1 MAEKADGLRD
11 HLKDAVPEWFH
22 KAETEGK
29 PTTKSDAV
37 KSVKT
42 LASVLEVEGQEAFV
56 RHPSEAD
63 VPAEAVEVV
72 VHMGCHSVKTP
83 VIIESTMDIVEELG
97 YTAVALGGYNNCCG
111 IEDMKRGNIDTAEA
125 LDSNRFRNI
134 EAFDPDFAI
143 AECSSCHAVTETAS
157 MGYRTPGFEF
167 PFMIEF
173 LNDRLE
179 AFKEKIQVTD
189 PVTVTFHDHYDYR
202 GWMPDEQSDYVRE
215 LFSSLPGVEV
225 VEMEHTKGNRLPCEL
240 AITDDQHPYDNINDQ
255 IYCEAEAA
263 GADVL
268 ISIWHGCHRCL
279 LAKEQDHSVTTK
291 NYATFLAERLGLE
304 YRDKNREYTEAARSG
319 DIDCIVE
326 DARPIFEQNSLTEP
340 EARQIIETRYPQT
353 Y

>member
-11 HLKDAVPEWFH
+11 HLKDAVPEWLH
-22 KAETEGK
+22 RAETEGK

-37 KSVKT
+37 NNVKT

-63 VPAEAVEVV
+63 VPAEDVEVV

-173 LNDRLE
+173 LNDRIE
-179 AFKEKIQVTD
+179 VFKENIRVTD

-225 VEMEHTKGNRLPCEL
+225 VEMEHTKGDRLPCDL

-255 IYCEAEAA
+255 IYREAEAA

-279 LAKEQDHSVTTK
+279 LAQEQDYSVTTK

-304 YRDKNREYTEAARSG
+304 YRDKNREYTEAAQNG
-319 DIDCIVE
+319 DVDWIVE
-326 DARPIFEQNSLTEP
+326 DTRPIFEQNGLTET